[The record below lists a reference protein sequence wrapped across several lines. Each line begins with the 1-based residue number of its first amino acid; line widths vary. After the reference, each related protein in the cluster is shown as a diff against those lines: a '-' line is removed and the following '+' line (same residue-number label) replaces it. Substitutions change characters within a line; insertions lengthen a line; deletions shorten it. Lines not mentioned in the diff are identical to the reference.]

1 LAERNTAI
9 LMIRLNHEISRG
21 PKVVS
26 RLFRSNTHL
35 PSGVVQNTFCKI
47 RGSSGKE
54 VVGVAEKTGKH
65 AIEPFQYMNAHPHNG

>member
-1 LAERNTAI
+1 MAERDTAI

-26 RLFRSNTHL
+26 RLFRSDTHL

-47 RGSSGKE
+47 RGSSVKE
-54 VVGVAEKTGKH
+54 VVGVVEKTGKH
-65 AIEPFQYMNAHPHNG
+65 AIESFQYMNAHLRNG

>member
-1 LAERNTAI
+1 MAERDTGI
-9 LMIRLNHEISRG
+9 LVIGLDHQIPSG

-35 PSGVVQNTFCKI
+35 PSGVVQDKFCKI

-54 VVGVAEKTGKH
+54 VVGVVEKTGKH
-65 AIEPFQYMNAHPHNG
+65 AIELFQYMNAHPHNG